1 MVSIAMVTIRR
12 FSSQAES
19 TGRHPALCCLWCI
32 HSDRPLSGGV
42 FFVREKAVLLSVKFL
57 TVQMVDACLSEGG
70 LLKKFCMVNPP
81 VRRGDWCDLHL
92 FCCRQCKR
100 GFRDTRLDSPGG
112 TRHHVHDD
120 TDTQCQPLS

>member
-32 HSDRPLSGGV
+32 HSDRPLSGGA

-57 TVQMVDACLSEGG
+57 TVRMVDACLSEGE

-81 VRRGDWCDLHL
+81 ERRGISAQVFLL
-92 FCCRQCKR
+92 YPFCA
-100 GFRDTRLDSPGG
+100 GSGADTELTG
-112 TRHHVHDD
+112 RHPASCIWL
-120 TDTQCQPLS
+120 TDT

>member
-32 HSDRPLSGGV
+32 HSDRPLSGGA

-57 TVQMVDACLSEGG
+57 TVQMVDACLSEGE

-81 VRRGDWCDLHL
+81 VRRGDIVSFPVWPTDITDIC
-92 FCCRQCKR
+92 
-100 GFRDTRLDSPGG
+100 SPGG
-112 TRHHVHDD
+112 TRHHAVYRD
-120 TDTQCQPLS
+120 